1 MALITKNFFQ
11 DPFKK
16 TKIIGITGT
25 NGKTTICQFIN
36 DIFNQLKKNS
46 APLAH
51 WG

>member
-25 NGKTTICQFIN
+25 NGKTTTSQFIN
-36 DIFNQLKKNS
+36 DIFNQLKKT
-46 APLAH
+46 AQFLAH